1 MKDAAIDLRA
11 LVRDVPDFP
20 KPGILFRDITP
31 LLRDPAGLEAAVDAL
46 GSPYGDQEVDCV
58 VGIEARGFILA
69 PAVALRLGAGFAP
82 ARKEGKLPCAT
93 ARAEYDLEY
102 GRSAI
107 ELHRD
112 ALAPGDRV
120 VVLDDVL
127 ATGGT
132 ARAACRLVEGLGARV
147 VGLSFLVE
155 LTALGGRQG
164 LAAFCVASVIE
175 Y

>member
-1 MKDAAIDLRA
+1 MIDHLRA

-31 LLRDPAGLEAAVDAL
+31 LLRDANGLQGTIDAL
-46 GSPYGDQEVDCV
+46 SEPWHDAGVDYV
-58 VGIEARGFILA
+58 AGIEARGFILG
-69 PAVALRLGAGFAP
+69 PAVAMHLCSGFLP
-82 ARKEGKLPCAT
+82 VRKAGKLPADIVS
-93 ARAEYDLEY
+93 EQYELEY
-102 GRSAI
+102 GTATI

-112 ALAPGDRV
+112 ALGEGDQILIV
-120 VVLDDVL
+120 DDVL

-132 ARAACRLVEGLGARV
+132 ARAAVRLVEALGATV
-147 VGLSFLVE
+147 VGLAFLIE

-164 LAAFCVASVIE
+164 LESYRIESVID